1 MSTTEIVLTAHLI
14 KPDGDLDDAL
24 LDGIQNE
31 LHARFGIDHVT
42 VQLECGAFYRSC
54 LQEPNNIV

>member
-1 MSTTEIVLTAHLI
+1 LI